1 MMVFAQNRRFF
12 IVLSQAKIAHF
23 WPKPPF
29 SSFFTKE
36 TPKNRIFCLLFFNK
50 FSTGFFDQN
59 HFTVTPTLYYQCKE
73 KAILFLNILVRL
85 P

>member
-50 FSTGFFDQN
+50 FSTGLFDKKIILLLHPHYTTKAKKKQYWD
-59 HFTVTPTLYYQCKE
+59 YYK
-73 KAILFLNILVRL
+73 